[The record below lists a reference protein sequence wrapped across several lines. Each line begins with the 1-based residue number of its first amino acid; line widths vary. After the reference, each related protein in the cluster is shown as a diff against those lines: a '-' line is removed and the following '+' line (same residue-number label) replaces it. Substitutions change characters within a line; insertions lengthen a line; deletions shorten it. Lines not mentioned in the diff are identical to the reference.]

1 MLTRLVTRPL
11 KPKNILSSLNRRDML
26 NWKLFRTIKTTS
38 DDGPIKQ
45 QPEMDYVEQDICG
58 VDDISE
64 NQMKQFDL
72 GESRVLLIK
81 QKGVLSAI
89 GTKCSHYG
97 ALLSTGALG
106 DGRVRCPWHGAC
118 FNIRTGDIEDFPGQ
132 DSIPCYKVNVVEGQV
147 RVRARRSDLEANKRV
162 RDMVKYDPTNEQ
174 CFVIVGGGP
183 SGGICAETLRQQGF
197 TGRIVMVCKEAYLP
211 YDRIK
216 VSKAM
221 DFNIHKTEFRTKD
234 FYEEFGIEAM
244 TGVEATR
251 VDSANK
257 KVTLSNGYI
266 IKYDKMYVATGSQA
280 KKVPVP
286 GADLQNVMTM
296 RNYEDAAHVQSL
308 LTPDKHVVCLGLSF
322 IGLEAAA
329 YCVNKVAKVTVV
341 GRDSV
346 LLRHSFGPEV
356 GKRIQDMF
364 EQNNIEFILENGIKR
379 CIGTDGVV
387 TAVEL
392 NDGRQL
398 PCDICI
404 MGTGS
409 SLYTKFLDN
418 SGINVNKD
426 GSINTNLYLQTNDPD
441 VYVGGD
447 IANAPVYSIGNK
459 LATIGHYPLAQYHG
473 RMAGVNMAGTATE
486 IRCVP
491 YFWTVLFGKS
501 FRYSGYGVPHETQI
515 EGSLEDLKFVA
526 IYYDKDG
533 RVCGMASC
541 QRDPIVSQFAE
552 LQAQGKSLH
561 KANLTAD
568 PFGWT
573 SEIVPKS

>member
-1 MLTRLVTRPL
+1 MT
-11 KPKNILSSLNRRDML
+11 
-26 NWKLFRTIKTTS
+26 F
-38 DDGPIKQ
+38 
-45 QPEMDYVEQDICG
+45 
-58 VDDISE
+58 
-64 NQMKQFDL
+64 
-72 GESRVLLIK
+72 
-81 QKGVLSAI
+81 
-89 GTKCSHYG
+89 
-97 ALLSTGALG
+97 LG
-106 DGRVRCPWHGAC
+106 DGRIRCPWHGAC

-147 RVRARRSDLEANKRV
+147 RVRAKRSDLEANKRL
-162 RDMVKYDPTNEQ
+162 RDMVRYDPKNEQ

-197 TGRIVMVCKEAYLP
+197 TGRIVMVCKETFLP

-221 DFNIHKTEFRTKD
+221 DFDVHKSEYRTKE
-234 FYEEFGIEAM
+234 FYEEYGIEAV
-244 TGVEATR
+244 TDVEATR
-251 VDSANK
+251 VDSDAK
-257 KVTLSNGYI
+257 MVTLSNGWV

-286 GADLQNVMTM
+286 GFDLKNVMTM
-296 RNYEDAAHVQSL
+296 RNYEDAAYVQSL

-356 GKRIQDMF
+356 GGRIQALF
-364 EQNNIEFILENGIKR
+364 EQNEIEFALENGIKR
-379 CIGTDGVV
+379 CIGENGVLKS
-387 TAVEL
+387 VEL
-392 NDGRQL
+392 NDGREL

-409 SLYTKFLDN
+409 SLYTKFLEG
-418 SGINVNKD
+418 SGINLNKD
-426 GSINTNLYLQTNDPD
+426 GSINTNLYLQTNKPD
-441 VYVGGD
+441 IYVGGD

-473 RMAGVNMAGTATE
+473 RMAGLNMAGNTTE

-501 FRYSGYGVPHETQI
+501 FRYFFCYFCLVTR
-515 EGSLEDLKFVA
+515 L
-526 IYYDKDG
+526 
-533 RVCGMASC
+533 
-541 QRDPIVSQFAE
+541 
-552 LQAQGKSLH
+552 
-561 KANLTAD
+561 
-568 PFGWT
+568 
-573 SEIVPKS
+573 